1 MAASTAVGSRCVS
14 GNSGGRVAV
23 IAALL
28 ANLGV
33 AVSKFVAWAFTGSSA
48 MLAEGVHSVADSGN
62 QVLLLIGGKRAQR
75 PPTPLHPFGYGPFR
89 YLYAFLVALT
99 IFLVGG
105 LFALYEGW
113 HKLHSP
119 TELESP
125 LWAFSVLGVAIVLES
140 VSLRTAVRESKG
152 PRKGQTWLEF
162 IRRTKAPELAVVLL
176 EDLGA
181 LLGLGFALLGITLT
195 TITDNG
201 VWDGIGTLAIG
212 MLLIA
217 IAVMLGME
225 TRSLLIGE
233 AATEEVQAR
242 ITAALVAEPGIR
254 RVIHLRTMHLA
265 PDQLLITAKIAVNG
279 TDPGAAIARTID
291 NAERRVREAVDLKCT
306 IYLEPDIDR
315 DA

>member
-1 MAASTAVGSRCVS
+1 MTASAAVGSRCVS
-14 GNSGGRVAV
+14 KSGGRVAV

-33 AVSKFVAWAFTGSSA
+33 ALSKFVAWTFTGSSA

-62 QVLLLIGGKRAQR
+62 QVLLLIGGKRAKK
-75 PPTPLHPFGYGPFR
+75 PATPLHPFGYGPFR

-125 LWAFSVLGVAIVLES
+125 LWAFGVLGMAIVLETL
-140 VSLRTAVRESKG
+140 SLRTAVRESQ
-152 PRKGQTWLEF
+152 PARKGQNWLKF

-181 LLGLGFALLGITLT
+181 LLGLVFALVGVTLT
-195 TITDNG
+195 TITGNG

-212 MLLIA
+212 VLLIA
-217 IAVMLGME
+217 IAVMLGIE

-242 ITAALVAEPGIR
+242 IKAALVAEPGIR
-254 RVIHLRTMHLA
+254 RVIHLRTMHLG
-265 PDQLLITAKIAVNG
+265 PDHLLVTAKIAVNG

>member
-1 MAASTAVGSRCVS
+1 VS
-14 GNSGGRVAV
+14 GTSTGRVAV

-33 AVSKFVAWAFTGSSA
+33 AASKFLAWTFTGSSS

-62 QVLLLIGGKRAQR
+62 QVLLLIGGKRAKQ
-75 PPTPLHPFGYGPFR
+75 PPTALHPFGYGPFR

-181 LLGLGFALLGITLT
+181 LLGLGFALIGVALT
-195 TITDNG
+195 TITGNG
-201 VWDGIGTLAIG
+201 AWDGIATLAIG
-212 MLLIA
+212 LLLVSIA
-217 IAVMLGME
+217 IMLGME

-233 AATEEVQAR
+233 SATEEVQAR
-242 ITAALVAEPGIR
+242 IKAALLAEPGVK
-254 RVIHLRTMHLA
+254 RVIHLRTMHLS
-265 PDQLLITAKIAVNG
+265 PDHLLITGKIAING
-279 TDPGAAIARTID
+279 SDPGAAIARTID
-291 NAERRVREAVDLKCT
+291 SAERRIRAAVDLTCT

-315 DA
+315 GDPSHAG